1 MSVNCSIFTTKLN
14 YMAKEEIVEISES
27 YIHLRSD
34 EVPEWVKNL
43 DSLKAKIRENI
54 LNSNSQNNIE
64 GVTFCHPIDVP
75 SSK

>member
-1 MSVNCSIFTTKLN
+1 
-14 YMAKEEIVEISES
+14 MAKEEIVEISES

>member
-1 MSVNCSIFTTKLN
+1 
-14 YMAKEEIVEISES
+14 MAKEEIVELSES

-43 DSLKAKIRENI
+43 DTLKTKIREN
-54 LNSNSQNNIE
+54 LMNPNTQKNIE

>member
-1 MSVNCSIFTTKLN
+1 
-14 YMAKEEIVEISES
+14 MAKEEIVEISES

-54 LNSNSQNNIE
+54 LNSNYQNNIE

-75 SSK
+75 GSK